1 MKRNKLNRKFRRNLI
16 VSLMTL
22 SMIQGM
28 NPVTHGD
35 KKRSKEAE
43 DLTRRPLR
51 GDLFSDRKPVYYD
64 DNNKRDSRQIDAE
77 RERLEEEFKEHV
89 KSEKLKKLL
98 EDRKKI
104 NEQFLYTYNNATGDS
119 NGKMVKD
126 CLDIE
131 KKIQDLLGITREKLL
146 AKYENLMIDQFY
158 AAAGEKPGA
167 VEGAGGPKINAGGG
181 PQIGPFLVFP
191 QPKTLHCDEDDF
203 NNEICNLT
211 TVTSKSLE
219 DAASKVN
226 DAYDK
231 VQKKVYEPEE
241 LQYLETF
248 GPSGSY
254 GKRLIELRI
263 KKAEEKNEVVQ
274 VKAGLAMEKYMKLKQ
289 KQYSEKAEATGNG
302 YDSIMADVE
311 KIMLSLSRT
320 DKANFQTVLNNIMSP
335 FKNGLINLLHTQQKS
350 LENGGGFKKQKYNYR
365 VREDMINGN
374 KVNDFA
380 LTGDRYPK
388 LSRDKKDE
396 VKQKLRQ
403 YYKDRD
409 YVTVSLELISTTS
422 INRED
427 LIDSQTNKPYPRPC
441 ITKGKITYTI
451 PVLKFDHNGDARIT
465 EKILTSNILLG
476 QYLTSISEESDQQ
489 KIPMY
494 EFVADLNS
502 FVKIEDMTNMLYR
515 YQKSLLKKKE
525 LQEQGQPVES
535 LEKIMKEEEKLL
547 TNDGKGTNGKIGK
560 MLAKHKIKDL
570 FGKVEITNPFK
581 KTTTTN
587 TSKKISSKTLE
598 ALQADDKFKQLI
610 GIARQNKAD
619 EGKEAAMLGVYQ
631 SCIQEAWNGLQ
642 KEFGMNEPNLEPGL
656 DSKKAGDI
664 TIRELFNV
672 DINEKFEMSKVHVRI
687 LGKDSGTFY
696 YGDVE
701 AQDKGLYD
709 AMIAGITK
717 DELDKA
723 GVFIHNK
730 VPYKEGL
737 EKLRN
742 DAGQNATDI
751 ANNPNQAVLL
761 GDNHVTYEVLT
772 ERIGFYETE
781 IKKIKA
787 TAGFDVN
794 QVMQDEAKLLEQ
806 KQNYVRSL
814 RSRDKT
820 ELLNYPTG
828 IRISMQLEVRNKAA
842 EKLKKLET
850 DDTRKNERDTI
861 CQNIRN
867 RYDSLLDDGHDN
879 TDNMLYDES
888 IDYVLKVTQTELSEK
903 INAAL
908 KKMAQGK
915 NFIKSNQQ
923 LTGKVKQNYEEGDAI
938 VKHWQPV
945 AKELGDA
952 IRDQNFAPRF
962 RTNAVGNP
970 LRAVYMDLYEFI
982 LKTISGV
989 NAKDKKLEEKP
1000 RHMEEFL
1007 LKAEEKAGLK
1017 VDAFAK
1023 KSLNVDDKSIND
1035 YKKLAED
1042 KKLQDEDEKK
1052 QQEIKNIQDLV
1063 EKETYELKRKRAAFI
1078 DKVVLDYKT
1087 NNKIDDLAAKYQT
1100 YLTGPDDV
1108 GAKLSYQQWVLKT
1121 AGIPDQKSLDEKL
1134 TQAGINTKIK
1144 SLDER
1149 LKELDQKMKD
1159 EEDRRK
1165 KKEED
1170 EKKKKADDLK
1180 QQIEK
1185 QQKAKEDEEKRKQQ
1199 EAETIKKNMEELDN
1213 LLKSKDVEKIKEA
1226 LYHTKEEEEQR
1237 AKEEA
1242 AKKKAEEEAAKKKAE
1257 EEAKKEEA
1265 KKEEAKE
1272 EEAKEEEAK
1281 EEISTSDKAY
1291 YDAASVW
1298 SATDSELM
1306 DTQRELRQTKEQ
1318 LEEAN
1323 KNIAKQDET
1332 IANLNNENT
1341 ALKEANEKLQKEAE
1355 NLKTVAKVAG
1365 GSTVTAAGAGALAL
1379 GTEAGRKIVEKIA
1392 PKLTRDIAAK
1402 IAAKTIADAGEK
1414 VVQDVATEAG
1424 EKIAQKT
1431 ITNIAANA
1439 LKNGVEGL
1447 AR

>member
-28 NPVTHGD
+28 NPVTYGGE
-35 KKRSKEAE
+35 KRSKEAE

-146 AKYENLMIDQFY
+146 ANYENLMIDQFY

-191 QPKTLHCDEDDF
+191 QPKTLHCDEDDL

-226 DAYDK
+226 DAYNK

-350 LENGGGFKKQKYNYR
+350 LENGGGFKNKKYDYC

-388 LSRDKKDE
+388 LSQDKKDD

-403 YYKDRD
+403 YYKARD
-409 YVTVSLELISTTS
+409 YVTVSLELISTTP

-427 LIDSQTNKPYPRPC
+427 LIDSQTNTPYPRPC

-476 QYLTSISEESDQQ
+476 QYLTSISEESNQQ

-494 EFVADLNS
+494 EFVADLDS
-502 FVKIEDMTNMLYR
+502 FAKIEDMTNTLYR

-701 AQDKGLYD
+701 AQDKELYD

-761 GDNHVTYEVLT
+761 GDNHVTHEVLS
-772 ERIGFYETE
+772 EIISSYETNIQQ
-781 IKKIKA
+781 IKTK
-787 TAGFDVN
+787 AGFDKN
-794 QVMQDEAKLLEQ
+794 KALQNEAESLKQKLE
-806 KQNYVRSL
+806 YVYSL
-814 RSRDKT
+814 RRRDKT
-820 ELLNYPTG
+820 ELLNYPAG
-828 IRISMQLEVRNKAA
+828 IRTSMQMEVHNNALA
-842 EKLKKLET
+842 KLKKLET
-850 DDTRKNERDTI
+850 DDTHKNARDTI

-867 RYDSLLDDGHDN
+867 RYDSLLDNGHDN
-879 TDNMLYDES
+879 TDNMLYDEN
-888 IDYVLKVTQTELSEK
+888 IDYVLKVTQTELNK
-903 INAAL
+903 KLNAAIT
-908 KKMAQGK
+908 KMAQGK
-915 NFIKSNQQ
+915 NRIKLKQP
-923 LTGKVKQNYEEGDAI
+923 LVGRVKQDYEEGKAI
-938 VKHWQPV
+938 VKRWQPV
-945 AKELGDA
+945 AKELMDS
-952 IRDQNFAPRF
+952 IRKKNFAPRF
-962 RTNAVGNP
+962 QGTTAIGNP
-970 LRAVYMDLYEFI
+970 LGTVYMDLYEFM
-982 LKTISGV
+982 LETISGV

-1023 KSLNVDDKSIND
+1023 KSLKVNDKSIND

-1063 EKETYELKRKRAAFI
+1063 EKETYELKRKRADFI

-1100 YLTGPDDV
+1100 YLTGPED
-1108 GAKLSYQQWVLKT
+1108 AEHKLSYKQWVLKT

-1144 SLDER
+1144 PVDER

-1242 AKKKAEEEAAKKKAE
+1242 AKKKAEEAKE
-1257 EEAKKEEA
+1257 EEA

-1272 EEAKEEEAK
+1272 EEVK

-1291 YDAASVW
+1291 NDLANAW
-1298 SATDSELM
+1298 SATDSELI
-1306 DTQRELRQTKEQ
+1306 DTKRELRQTKEQ

-1392 PKLTRDIAAK
+1392 PKLTRDIAARL
-1402 IAAKTIADAGEK
+1402 AARTIADAGEK

>member
-1 MKRNKLNRKFRRNLI
+1 MKRNKLNRQFRRNLI

-28 NPVTHGD
+28 NPVTYGGE
-35 KKRSKEAE
+35 KRSKEAE
-43 DLTRRPLR
+43 DLTTRRPLR

-289 KQYSEKAEATGNG
+289 KQYSEKAKATGNG

-350 LENGGGFKKQKYNYR
+350 LENGGGFKNKKYDYC

-388 LSRDKKDE
+388 LSRGEKEE
-396 VKQKLRQ
+396 VKRKLRQ
-403 YYKDRD
+403 YYKDRN
-409 YVTVSLELISTTS
+409 YVTVSLELISTTP

-427 LIDSQTNKPYPRPC
+427 LIDSQTNTPYPRPC

-476 QYLTSISEESDQQ
+476 QYLTSISEESNQQ

-494 EFVADLNS
+494 EFVADLDS
-502 FVKIEDMTNMLYR
+502 FAKIEDMTNTLYR

-598 ALQADDKFKQLI
+598 VLQADRKFKNLI
-610 GIARQNKAD
+610 GIAQQSKA
-619 EGKEAAMLGVYQ
+619 KEAAMLGVYQ

-701 AQDKGLYD
+701 AQDKKLYD

-742 DAGQNATDI
+742 DAGQNANDI
-751 ANNPNQAVLL
+751 ALNPNQAVLL

-772 ERIGFYETE
+772 ERIGFYETK

-888 IDYVLKVTQTELSEK
+888 IDYVLKVTQTELNK
-903 INAAL
+903 KLNAAIT
-908 KKMAQGK
+908 KMAQGK
-915 NFIKSNQQ
+915 NRIKLKQP
-923 LTGKVKQNYEEGDAI
+923 LVGRVKQDYEEGDAI

-962 RTNAVGNP
+962 RTNAFGNP

-1257 EEAKKEEA
+1257 EEAAKKKAEEEAKKEEA

-1281 EEISTSDKAY
+1281 EEISTSD
-1291 YDAASVW
+1291 
-1298 SATDSELM
+1298 SELM
-1306 DTQRELRQTKEQ
+1306 DTQRELAQVSQQLDEAKNTISEQNEQITK
-1318 LEEAN
+1318 LEDTNKKLQEDN
-1323 KNIAKQDET
+1323 KN
-1332 IANLNNENT
+1332 
-1341 ALKEANEKLQKEAE
+1341 LKKEAE

-1379 GTEAGRKIVEKIA
+1379 GTEAGRKIVEKVA
-1392 PKLTRDIAAK
+1392 PKLTRDIAARL
-1402 IAAKTIADAGEK
+1402 
-1414 VVQDVATEAG
+1414 
-1424 EKIAQKT
+1424 
-1431 ITNIAANA
+1431 AANA
-1439 LKNGVEGL
+1439 VKRTTQEVAKSALENALETGLETGLENGAQALV
-1447 AR
+1447 R